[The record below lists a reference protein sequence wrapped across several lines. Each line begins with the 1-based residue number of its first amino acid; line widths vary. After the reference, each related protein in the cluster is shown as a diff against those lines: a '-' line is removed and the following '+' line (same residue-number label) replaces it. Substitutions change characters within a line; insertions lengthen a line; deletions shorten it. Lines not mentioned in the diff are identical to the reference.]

1 MFPTTQVAQLFL
13 DLVCKT
19 HKLRSRLLW
28 SDLTLVRYQ
37 VFEVNI
43 LVYALCPL
51 EGGGVMYYDN
61 PFNTGEW
68 FLQG

>member
-1 MFPTTQVAQLFL
+1 LFPTTEVAQLFL
-13 DLVCKT
+13 DLVGKK

-28 SDLTLVRYQ
+28 SGLTLVRYQ
-37 VFEVNI
+37 VSEVNI
-43 LVYALCPL
+43 LVYALCSL
-51 EGGGVMYYDN
+51 EGGWVIYYDN